1 MILEQR
7 SKRTRFIVCFMSVLR
22 KKPPVSGNRIHK
34 MGSALREDGVVAT
47 PDDWETYLLHQTEIV
62 GELVK
67 QLGDFADSNSAVLLG
82 GQTMEENIVP
92 GSGTYMVSGR
102 PKTKISLKEKL
113 RHRQETPLE
122 RIQDV
127 AGARLDCD
135 VTLTHQR
142 CIVDELCDLFTE
154 CGATRVDIKDLRDG
168 SHSGYRA
175 IHLHLRFPA
184 GFAEVQVR
192 TALQSHWANVYES
205 AADIFGRH
213 IRYLHEENCQGS
225 LSPEEEIIVKLLHV
239 LSKYISQVE
248 KERDECSSVH
258 PSDDLDYNMKHRQ
271 KITFELESDIQTTL
285 DELEELFRKV
295 RESRRK

>member
-1 MILEQR
+1 
-7 SKRTRFIVCFMSVLR
+7 
-22 KKPPVSGNRIHK
+22 
-34 MGSALREDGVVAT
+34 MGSILRGDGVVAA
-47 PDDWETYLLHQTEIV
+47 DDWEAYLLHQTEIV

-67 QLGDFADSNSAVLLG
+67 QLSDFANSNSAVLLG
-82 GQTMEENIVP
+82 GRTTEEKIVP

-102 PKTKISLKEKL
+102 PKTIISLKEKL
-113 RHRQETPLE
+113 RRMRGTPLE

-135 VTLTHQR
+135 VTLTQQR
-142 CIVDELCDLFTE
+142 RIADELRDLFTE
-154 CGATRVDIKDLRDG
+154 CGAKATDEEKSIKDLRDG

-175 IHLHLRFPA
+175 IHLRLEFPA

-192 TALQSHWANVYES
+192 TALQSRWANVYES

-213 IRYLHEENCQGS
+213 IRYLHEVNCQGL

-285 DELEELFRKV
+285 DKLEELFRKV

>member
-1 MILEQR
+1 
-7 SKRTRFIVCFMSVLR
+7 MSVLR
-22 KKPPVSGNRIHK
+22 EKPPVSGNRIHK

-82 GQTMEENIVP
+82 GQTMEKNIVP

-113 RHRQETPLE
+113 RRMPKTPLE
-122 RIQDV
+122 RIYDV

-135 VTLTHQR
+135 VTLTQQR
-142 CIVDELCDLFTE
+142 RIVDELRDLFIE
-154 CGATRVDIKDLRDG
+154 CGAKATDEEKSIKDLRDG

-175 IHLHLRFPA
+175 IHLRLEFPA

-192 TALQSHWANVYES
+192 TALQSRWANVYES

-213 IRYLHEENCQGS
+213 IRYLHEENCQVS
-225 LSPEEEIIVKLLHV
+225 LSPVEKKIVELLHD
-239 LSKYISQVE
+239 LSARISQVE
-248 KERDECSSVH
+248 KKRDEHLYIGLH
-258 PSDDLDYNMKHRQ
+258 PFLDYNVESNQETIPSMGY
-271 KITFELESDIQTTL
+271 KIYAILNKL
-285 DELEELFRKV
+285 DAQFRKI
-295 RESRRK
+295 RENRRK

>member
-1 MILEQR
+1 
-7 SKRTRFIVCFMSVLR
+7 MSILR
-22 KKPPVSGNRIHK
+22 KKPPISKNRIHK
-34 MGSALREDGVVAT
+34 MGSILRGDGVVAA
-47 PDDWETYLLHQTEIV
+47 DDWEAYLLHQTEIV

-67 QLGDFADSNSAVLLG
+67 QLSDFANSNSGVLLG
-82 GQTMEENIVP
+82 RETMGKKIIP

-102 PKTKISLKEKL
+102 PKTIISLKEKL
-113 RHRQETPLE
+113 RRMRGTPLE

-135 VTLTHQR
+135 VTLTQQR
-142 CIVDELCDLFTE
+142 RIADELRDLFIE

-192 TALQSHWANVYES
+192 TALQSLWANVYES
-205 AADIFGRH
+205 AADIFDRQ
-213 IRYLHEENCQGS
+213 IRYLHEENQIP
-225 LSPEEEIIVKLLHV
+225 LPLIARRTVELLHV
-239 LSKYISQVE
+239 LSTHISQVE
-248 KERDECSSVH
+248 KDRDECSSVH
-258 PSDDLDYNMKHRQ
+258 PSDDLDYNMKHHQ
-271 KITFELESDIQTTL
+271 KIIFELESNIQTVL

-295 RESRRK
+295 

>member
-1 MILEQR
+1 
-7 SKRTRFIVCFMSVLR
+7 MSVLR
-22 KKPPVSGNRIHK
+22 EKPPVSGNRIHK
-34 MGSALREDGVVAT
+34 MGSALREDGVVAA

-82 GQTMEENIVP
+82 GETMEENIVP
-92 GSGTYMVSGR
+92 GSGAYMVSGR
-102 PKTKISLKEKL
+102 PKTIISLKEKL
-113 RHRQETPLE
+113 RRMSKTPLE
-122 RIQDV
+122 RIYDV

-135 VTLTHQR
+135 VTLTQQR
-142 CIVDELCDLFTE
+142 RIADELRDLFIE
-154 CGATRVDIKDLRDG
+154 CGAKATDEEKSIRDLRDG

-175 IHLHLRFPA
+175 IHLRLEFPA

-213 IRYLHEENCQGS
+213 IRYLHEVNCQGL

-285 DELEELFRKV
+285 DKLEELFRKV